1 MSSVLSVAADWE
13 TKKKNSI
20 ICHKMIGRFKIKIH
34 IDVKK
39 VQLTSMKGKLYMHVT
54 TFDTTPLNDI
64 NII

>member
-1 MSSVLSVAADWE
+1 
-13 TKKKNSI
+13 
-20 ICHKMIGRFKIKIH
+20 MIGRFKIKIH